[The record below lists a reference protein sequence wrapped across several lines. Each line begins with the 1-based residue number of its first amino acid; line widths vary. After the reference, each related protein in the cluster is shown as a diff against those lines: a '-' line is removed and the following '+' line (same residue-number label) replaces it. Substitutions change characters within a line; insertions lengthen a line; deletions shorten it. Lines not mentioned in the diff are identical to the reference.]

1 MLKEEKEQWNK
12 LKGRP
17 FKEKLSYFWYY
28 YKYYVIG
35 AFAGIIC
42 IFIFIQGYMESTK
55 EPSIYVALINSRYMS
70 VAETSLMDD
79 YVESRGIDTDSAP
92 ARLDISISMIK
103 DSADNASVAN
113 SQKLMALS
121 RIFQTHAMDVI
132 ISDAW
137 VIEEYAS
144 LSAFSDL
151 KALLPADLYE
161 KIQNRLYY
169 YTFSDGRTVPI
180 GFYADNLSNIMEE
193 NAYSMENPP
202 IVTIS
207 GTTDRPDRA
216 IDFIR
221 YLLGE

>member
-12 LKGRP
+12 LRDRP

-35 AFAGIIC
+35 AFVGIIC

-92 ARLDISISMIK
+92 AKFDISISMIK

-113 SQKLMALS
+113 SQKLMAL
-121 RIFQTHAMDVI
+121 FQTHAMDVI

-161 KIQNRLYY
+161 KVQDRLYY

-180 GFYADNLSNIMEE
+180 GFYGDNLPKIMEE
-193 NAYSMENPP
+193 KAYSIENPP

-207 GTTDRPDRA
+207 GTTDRPEKA
-216 IDFIR
+216 VDFIR
-221 YLLGE
+221 YLLEE